1 MKQDSPEKNL
11 WLFPAPETSGAAF
24 RLFCFPHAGGG
35 ASVFRQ
41 WQSHMPAQV
50 QVCSVQLP
58 GRENRMNE
66 QACLVLSHLVERIF
80 TGLYHLFDVPF
91 AFFGHSLGAKIA
103 FELARCAQQNKL
115 PLRCLLVAASRAPHI
130 REPRPLHHLPDQ
142 LFLQE
147 LRRYSATPEALLA
160 NQELMAVFLPL
171 LRADFTLDETYTF
184 QAGPPLACPLCVYG
198 GEEDQDITLEELSAW
213 RQHASGSFV
222 LRMFPGGHFF
232 IKSAVDR
239 LLVQL
244 NADLG
249 ALI

>member
-1 MKQDSPEKNL
+1 M
-11 WLFPAPETSGAAF
+11 
-24 RLFCFPHAGGG
+24 
-35 ASVFRQ
+35 FRQ

-160 NQELMAVFLPL
+160 NQELMAVFCLFYGLISLWTKPIRSKPVLHLPVL
-171 LRADFTLDETYTF
+171 F
-184 QAGPPLACPLCVYG
+184 ACMAVKRTRTSHWKSCLHGGSMPVVHLCSACF
-198 GEEDQDITLEELSAW
+198 LEGIFL
-213 RQHASGSFV
+213 
-222 LRMFPGGHFF
+222 
-232 IKSAVDR
+232 
-239 LLVQL
+239 
-244 NADLG
+244 
-249 ALI
+249 